1 MICLVVGCGRR
12 KRGCGMLGWHWGDL
26 LQPVLILRNRGPESG
41 LKSGGMPL
49 RFALD
54 GSPEVALLLGQVGFR
69 GRVACVGK
77 TGHASRDPARALRS
91 TFGR

>member
-1 MICLVVGCGRR
+1 
-12 KRGCGMLGWHWGDL
+12 MLRWHWGDL
-26 LQPVLILRNRGPESG
+26 LQPVPILRNRGPESG

-54 GSPEVALLLGQVGFR
+54 GNPEVALLPVQVEFR
-69 GRVACVGK
+69 GRVTCVGK

-91 TFGR
+91 TSGR